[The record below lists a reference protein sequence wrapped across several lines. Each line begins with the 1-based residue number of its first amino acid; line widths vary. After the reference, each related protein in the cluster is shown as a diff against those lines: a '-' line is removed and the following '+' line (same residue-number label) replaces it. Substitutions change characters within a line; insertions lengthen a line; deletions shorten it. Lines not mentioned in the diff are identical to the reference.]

1 MLSVVADRCGVMRQ
15 MAARRRLVYWWRLA
29 CNRADSGVIPVVD
42 SVSYNTMVVSMYLLK
57 MDTVRRTYRVM

>member
-1 MLSVVADRCGVMRQ
+1 